1 MPKAKRRLK
10 NFDFSDDDAH
20 VALVDA
26 AANGLKVLLTKRFGD
41 MEKFDN
47 ESGEFVPL
55 QESGLTVNMSL
66 EDMLMFFT
74 DLFPEDIETL
84 TAAIN
89 KAADGKELEA
99 ILEAH
104 IKKTGALPFDVFT
117 ARREAFKDRLEK
129 LDTGAMDALRSASIV
144 INEFLDRGIK
154 PGDADSGSPS
164 APDLVEKTAMTKKDE
179 GKTPEDIAADLE
191 KKAADDAAA
200 LAASK
205 NASEAEVPASVQ
217 KSLDEQSATITKQAE
232 TIETL
237 QKAEDARVLATFIT
251 KAKGFAPLGLPAV
264 EESKEAE
271 TEFGLALKA
280 LSEANPDA
288 YAQVESVL
296 TKALDTINKGENLKA
311 VGGDGQPE
319 PSDKST
325 DLKKA
330 ADKLKEA
337 DPSLTDE
344 QAITKALDANSDL
357 YEG

>member
-41 MEKFDN
+41 ITRFDN
-47 ESGEFVPL
+47 ESGEMVPL
-55 QESGLTVNMSL
+55 EESGLTVNMSL

-84 TAAIN
+84 TAAIT
-89 KAADGKELEA
+89 KAADGKELIS
-99 ILEAH
+99 ILKTHVE
-104 IKKTGALPFDVFT
+104 KTGALPFDVFT
-117 ARREAFKDRLEK
+117 ARQEAFRERLEK

-164 APDLVEKTAMTKKDE
+164 APDLVEKTAMTKENE
-179 GKTPEDIAADLE
+179 GKTPEEIAALE

-205 NASEAEVPASVQ
+205 DVSEAGVPASVQ

-237 QKAEDARVLATFIT
+237 QKAEDARVTATFIT

-264 EESKEAE
+264 EDGKEAAD
-271 TEFGLALKA
+271 EFGLALKA
-280 LSEANPDA
+280 LSEANPEA

-296 TKALDTINKGENLKA
+296 TKALDTIEKGENLEA

-319 PSDKST
+319 PTDKST

-330 ADKLKEA
+330 ADVLKEA
-337 DPSLTDE
+337 DSTLTQE
-344 QAITKALDANSDL
+344 QAIAKALDENPDL